1 MQESCFVNDK
11 TRATYKNCRRSPIR
25 HGLLFLLN
33 LRSFK
38 YNCFVRI
45 PNTFTQNFAYAPAL
59 SSTKLGEFFTIS
71 GKIAPGGRKDFGFPR
86 LAKLGMK

>member
-1 MQESCFVNDK
+1 MIKQGLPTK
-11 TRATYKNCRRSPIR
+11 TVVEAQSDTGC
-25 HGLLFLLN
+25 LFLLN

-45 PNTFTQNFAYAPAL
+45 PTTFTQNFAYAPAL